1 VGVGKQVTQ
10 GAIQM
15 SKELHQLVIEL
26 VAKELFARMQQ
37 LELTHTKSLD
47 QDVVF
52 EYTRATHELYDSI
65 RVNYAYGYSAVSRE
79 VSTSEALVAFLR
91 KDQSIPISMLYSDTA
106 LWSEET
112 NTLVRY
118 CHDYH
123 HARHLLPDTTE
134 GEKRVAIESFYSFR
148 RHTSNNEALVL
159 FLIDSLGQTL
169 YYEHT
174 DKQVDHQA
182 EFTREVWHELYLLQD
197 NSTSTN

>member
-1 VGVGKQVTQ
+1 
-10 GAIQM
+10 M
-15 SKELHQLVIEL
+15 SKELHQLVIKL
-26 VAKELFARMQQ
+26 VAKGIFARMQQ

-47 QDVVF
+47 QAVIS
-52 EYTRATHELYDSI
+52 EYTWATNALYDAI
-65 RVNYAYGYSAVSRE
+65 RVNHAYGYIEVNRE
-79 VSTSEALVAFLR
+79 VSTTEALVAFLR
-91 KDQSIPISMLYSDTA
+91 KDQSIPISTLHSDTA

-112 NTLVRY
+112 NVLVRY

-123 HARHLLPDTTE
+123 HVRHLLPDTTE
-134 GEKRVAIESFYSFR
+134 GEKQVAVESFYSFR

>member
-1 VGVGKQVTQ
+1 
-10 GAIQM
+10 M
-15 SKELHQLVIEL
+15 SKELHQLVIKL

-47 QDVVF
+47 QAVID
-52 EYTRATHELYDSI
+52 EYTRATRTLYRSI
-65 RVNYAYGYSAVSRE
+65 LSVTGRGYIAVNRE

-91 KDQSIPISMLYSDTA
+91 KNRPIPISTLYSDTT
-106 LWSEET
+106 LWSAET

-134 GEKRVAIESFYSFR
+134 GEKKVALKSFYSFR
-148 RHTSNNEALVL
+148 RHTSNNEVLVL
-159 FLIDSLGQTL
+159 FLIDSLGQAL

-174 DKQVDHQA
+174 GKQVDHQD
-182 EFTREVWHELYLLQD
+182 EFTCEVWHELYLLQD
-197 NSTSTN
+197 NSTATN

>member
-1 VGVGKQVTQ
+1 
-10 GAIQM
+10 M
-15 SKELHQLVIEL
+15 SKELHQLVVKL

-52 EYTRATHELYDSI
+52 EYTRATNALYLSI
-65 RVNYAYGYSAVSRE
+65 LSVAGRGYIAVNRE

-91 KDQSIPISMLYSDTA
+91 KDQAIPISTLYSNTA

-112 NTLVRY
+112 NVLVRY

-123 HARHLLPDTTE
+123 HAIRLLPDTIE
-134 GEKRVAIESFYSFR
+134 GEKQVAIESFYSFR

-159 FLIDSLGQTL
+159 FLIDSLGQTI
-169 YYEHT
+169 YYEHMG
-174 DKQVDHQA
+174 KQVDHQA

-197 NSTSTN
+197 NLTATN